1 MELENIMLSEVRF
14 RKKVACFLIM
24 WKIDP
29 KANISIIIYTY
40 IYIYIHLSLSLYIYI
55 CIKMF
60 LIVELLEDTG
70 GLEKEEENDRQ

>member
-40 IYIYIHLSLSLYIYI
+40 IYRMSKSVTV
-55 CIKMF
+55 KG
-60 LIVELLEDTG
+60 DG
-70 GLEKEEENDRQ
+70 GGREGQ